1 MHKKPFIFKRE
12 DEQMKRFIISLFAFL
27 FTFIFFI
34 TSTPTVAHADTGP
47 KPQTT
52 IEIYNLE
59 KSDYIVAYGTKKNNG
74 PHHFFIPGDKDYG
87 KTYYGNVDDLTLIY
101 NKVTLP
107 EGWKLTDISSFYENT
122 TRLVIESGYMWP
134 SEFILIIYNKVS
146 NNYYL
151 SEATKTYAFH
161 SYFKYDMNNYQ
172 DDPIS
177 LEKKIV
183 LEKSYQYGKEILGF
197 LLRLV
202 VTLAVEML
210 LAVAVKFNKKSLWII
225 GITNF
230 VTQVGLNLALNLT
243 AYFGGK
249 SPWHVMIYA
258 LVELM
263 IVVVEATIFKIFCR
277 RGKDETRELIIIYTI
292 VANAL
297 SFVLGMILWL
307 FIY

>member
-1 MHKKPFIFKRE
+1 M
-12 DEQMKRFIISLFAFL
+12 
-27 FTFIFFI
+27 
-34 TSTPTVAHADTGP
+34 
-47 KPQTT
+47 
-52 IEIYNLE
+52 
-59 KSDYIVAYGTKKNNG
+59 
-74 PHHFFIPGDKDYG
+74 
-87 KTYYGNVDDLTLIY
+87 TLIY

-146 NNYYL
+146 DNYYL
-151 SEATKTYAFH
+151 SEATQTYAFH
-161 SYFKYDMNNYQ
+161 SYFKYNMKNYQ

-183 LEKSYQYGKEILGF
+183 LEKSYQYGKEIFGF

-210 LAVAVKFNKKSLWII
+210 LAVVVKFNKKSLWII

-249 SPWHVMIYA
+249 SPWHVLIYA

-263 IVVVEATIFKIFCR
+263 IVVVEAAIFKIFCR